1 MLDETSKRSGELFK
15 SGYRWAESVLL
26 SVAESKNIKSEIIPK
41 ISTGFC
47 GGIARTSGICGAVTG
62 GIMAISLLYGR
73 SSPDEPIE
81 KSYIPVQKFIEI
93 FEVKFGTTNCK
104 QLTGL
109 DLGTEEGRK
118 RFVSENM
125 IEQCRKYAEEAA
137 RMVMLVIEEKSEL
150 N

>member
-1 MLDETSKRSGELFK
+1 M
-15 SGYRWAESVLL
+15 
-26 SVAESKNIKSEIIPK
+26 AESKDIQSEIIPK

-47 GGIARTSGICGAVTG
+47 AGIARTSGICGAVTG

-93 FEVKFGTTNCK
+93 FENKFGSTNCK
-104 QLTGL
+104 QLTGI
-109 DLGTEEGRK
+109 DLGTEDGRK
-118 RFVSENM
+118 RFISENK

-137 RMVMLVIEEKSEL
+137 RMVMLVIEERS
-150 N
+150 